1 MFYQNK
7 KLKQN
12 LFFYKESSNSNSQ
25 INPIQELQKLK
36 EAEKSSEST
45 ETIYSESSFEQL
57 KNRILQKNETDSD
70 RGEVV
75 KRILELIADHD
86 GDKNT
91 DSWNDYGVNEKSTN
105 LEIEKLLNKL
115 QDQIYSHH
123 VVLEGDSLHSISQKY
138 NLEIDQLIRLNP
150 TTATNPDLIFP
161 GQEIRFREKKDSQ
174 VKHSNTQGNLNLKKI
189 AFDGIQSA
197 VTKFVESFQT
207 TKYIVKP
214 GDDLEKIASDNS
226 TTVEHIL
233 QLNTDITNP
242 DLIFPGQEI
251 RFREKIDSQ
260 VKNTDT
266 QANLNLKK
274 IAFDDIQ
281 SAVTKFVESFKTK
294 KYIVK
299 PGDDLEKIASDN
311 STTVEH
317 ILQLNTDITN
327 PDLIFPGQ
335 EILIKNKVQVLNP
348 KNVNSNIS
356 EVSKPPQKNIPQTQN
371 SSTFNPNILPDI
383 VEMTTG
389 YNMQKQFYSKPLSP
403 VTISKLS
410 TSSENIDRLGDKK
423 PYKIKLEDG
432 TIKKFDLYKTYSGG
446 QYLDEHN
453 NQYYLNFDNKE
464 NVFIL
469 KNYSQNRD
477 YVRFVNAPE
486 GAFLIP
492 SIPSTGFDDTRFKLA
507 SGQPHLEV
515 IGVMG
520 TGFIGA
526 PGSKKM
532 DDSAYKRGEKLPIGY
547 HWDKISK
554 TEYSEMKHMLVNI
567 TRGYYNYRTSNGKV
581 ETRFLD
587 IEKDLVTG
595 KILTPK
601 ERMTKID
608 ALKIDPNV
616 LSISIVG
623 KPTYKDN
630 IAQNRSLLVFG
641 ENGLFK
647 GQAVTPPMMLEDLE
661 PWARQKFGAKSQ
673 IAITDGDFFAKS
685 YIPSDSN
692 GPAQGEEIVAES
704 GNAIYM
710 VKPVDRARAAQI
722 MREAAFAINQ
732 GADEARQQQYQNE
745 RNKDLVSDATNLSKI
760 ASKFGIKF

>member
-1 MFYQNK
+1 MMHTTKIRICMFYQNK

-123 VVLEGDSLHSISQKY
+123 IVLEGDSLHSISQKY
-138 NLEIDQLIRLNP
+138 NLEIDQLTRLNP

-197 VTKFVESFQT
+197 VTKFVESFQ
-207 TKYIVKP
+207 
-214 GDDLEKIASDNS
+214 
-226 TTVEHIL
+226 
-233 QLNTDITNP
+233 
-242 DLIFPGQEI
+242 
-251 RFREKIDSQ
+251 
-260 VKNTDT
+260 
-266 QANLNLKK
+266 
-274 IAFDDIQ
+274 
-281 SAVTKFVESFKTK
+281 TK

-356 EVSKPPQKNIPQTQN
+356 EVSKPPQKTIPQTQN

-383 VEMTTG
+383 VKMTMG
-389 YNMQKQFYSKPLSP
+389 YNMREQFYSKPLSP

-432 TIKKFDLYKTYSGG
+432 TIKKFDLYRTYSPG

-732 GADEARQQQYQNE
+732 GADEARQQQYRNE
-745 RNKDLVSDATNLSKI
+745 RNKDLVSDATNPSKI

>member
-25 INPIQELQKLK
+25 INLKEELQKLK
-36 EAEKSSEST
+36 EAVKSSEST
-45 ETIYSESSFEQL
+45 ETIYSESSFKQL
-57 KNRILQKNETDSD
+57 KNRILQKSETDSD

-123 VVLEGDSLHSISQKY
+123 IVLEGDSLHSISQKY
-138 NLEIDQLIRLNP
+138 NLEIDQLTRLNP

-197 VTKFVESFQT
+197 VTKFVESFQ
-207 TKYIVKP
+207 
-214 GDDLEKIASDNS
+214 
-226 TTVEHIL
+226 
-233 QLNTDITNP
+233 
-242 DLIFPGQEI
+242 
-251 RFREKIDSQ
+251 
-260 VKNTDT
+260 
-266 QANLNLKK
+266 
-274 IAFDDIQ
+274 
-281 SAVTKFVESFKTK
+281 TK

-630 IAQNRSLLVFG
+630 IPQNRSLLVFG

-745 RNKDLVSDATNLSKI
+745 RNKDLVSDATNPSKI